1 MSLLRRFL
9 RKAKR
14 PDSSPEVN
22 NRPIKIRKGIELLLD
37 QEGQGEPLQQGVFY
51 RMKIKMWLHRGDP
64 VAWTEQFG
72 LLDRMEISAD
82 CTELTADHRIDREF
96 LFSGLFYGV
105 IGMKVGGI
113 RKLRIAPHL
122 AFGDKGVEGMIPPNA
137 LLTVEVAVLEK
148 RQW

>member
-1 MSLLRRFL
+1 
-9 RKAKR
+9 
-14 PDSSPEVN
+14 
-22 NRPIKIRKGIELLLD
+22 
-37 QEGQGEPLQQGVFY
+37 
-51 RMKIKMWLHRGDP
+51 MKIKMWLRRGDP
-64 VAWTEQFG
+64 VPWTEQFG

-82 CTELTADHRIDREF
+82 CTELTADYRIDREF